1 MKAGKAHASTVIAK
15 LPSVAIAALLAVSL
29 FLPWW
34 GTEME
39 SPQYHGE
46 DEIVVSIYPGR
57 VSGNLREV
65 QTLNQYIGVRLPL
78 DAPELR
84 ALPWVLGAFLALA
97 IVTIFLPES
106 LQRKA
111 MMANFVLMA
120 TGGLAGAA
128 MLQYRLYALGHNRG
142 HTILR
147 GVPDFAPPIFGSMQL
162 ANFHIETKL
171 MAGGWAFGLAVALT
185 GLAIYLS
192 RQESARLPSTTQ
204 LRHAPVAK

>member
-1 MKAGKAHASTVIAK
+1 MSKGQAPASTGIAK
-15 LPSVAIAALLAVSL
+15 MPGVAIAALLAMSL

-34 GTEME
+34 GTAME

-46 DEIVVSIYPGR
+46 DEIKVSVYPGR
-57 VSGNLREV
+57 VSGSLREV

-84 ALPWVLGAFLALA
+84 ALPWVVGGLLA
-97 IVTIFLPES
+97 IAVATIFLPEK

-111 MMANFVLMA
+111 MIANFVLMA
-120 TGGLAGAA
+120 SGGLAGAA

-171 MAGGWAFGLAVALT
+171 MAGGWAFGLAIALA
-185 GLAIYLS
+185 GVAIYRS
-192 RQESARLPSTTQ
+192 RQASARLLSNTQ
-204 LRHAPVAK
+204 LPD